1 MCVNEVRLEKKWQKK
16 VENPPKLVILSLWPF
31 HLRIEEQLQLINGNI
46 KRWEIR
52 VSWLGQSTSTGFV
65 PLNCLQQGPW
75 ITVLTQRWQ
84 PSTSCL
90 WLTSGLCRHSMC
102 ATPDAHGGSSPVNGQ
117 CICVSSIY
125 PLPYFSKHITQTLCS
140 APQPNQTTS
149 PPPLNEMIC
158 AIIIV
163 FM

>member
-16 VENPPKLVILSLWPF
+16 VETPPKLVILSLWSF
-31 HLRIEEQLQLINGNI
+31 RARIEEQLQLINGNI

-52 VSWLGQSTSTGFV
+52 VSWVGQSTSTGFV

-75 ITVLTQRWQ
+75 ITVLMQPWQ

-102 ATPDAHGGSSPVNGQ
+102 AAPGAHGGSSPVNGQ

-140 APQPNQTTS
+140 APQPNQTTT
-149 PPPLNEMIC
+149 PPPSNEMIWDWQC
-158 AIIIV
+158 E
-163 FM
+163 FC

>member
-16 VENPPKLVILSLWPF
+16 VENPSKLVILSLWPF

-52 VSWLGQSTSTGFV
+52 VSWVGQSTSTGFV

-90 WLTSGLCRHSMC
+90 WRLVSAATACARHLAPMG
-102 ATPDAHGGSSPVNGQ
+102 AVVQ
-117 CICVSSIY
+117 LMVSAYVSRQ
-125 PLPYFSKHITQTLCS
+125 STLCHTS
-140 APQPNQTTS
+140 VNTSPRLCVVHRNQTK
-149 PPPLNEMIC
+149 PLLRPH
-158 AIIIV
+158 
-163 FM
+163 